1 MTALFKEGFEGWT
14 KGGHTFCVWVGM
26 VRPRASDGF
35 LEPVDSEELVVVL
48 TLGEHSQG

>member
-1 MTALFKEGFEGWT
+1 MDTPSVFG
-14 KGGHTFCVWVGM
+14 VGM